1 MEHDN
6 NVKFELLEIKFYKMG
21 DLIRNI
27 IIVSCLICL
36 IFCIVVPIFIYCMY
50 RREQNKKNK
59 IQPLEM
65 E

>member
-1 MEHDN
+1 
-6 NVKFELLEIKFYKMG
+6 MG

-59 IQPLEM
+59 VQPLEM